1 MKKIKITEDQ
11 LKRLVENKTKNINES
26 VEETEV
32 KLEKTEEKEVV
43 NESVEKIKSEF
54 KRFL

>member
-1 MKKIKITEDQ
+1 MKKIKITEGQ
-11 LKRLVENKTKNINES
+11 LKRLVENNGKNINES
-26 VEETEV
+26 VKETE
-32 KLEKTEEKEVV
+32 EKVQQTEKKEVV

>member
-1 MKKIKITEDQ
+1 MKKIKITEGQ
-11 LKRLVENKTKNINES
+11 LKRLVENKGKNINES
-26 VEETEV
+26 VKETE
-32 KLEKTEEKEVV
+32 EKVQQTEKKEVV